1 MLSPLV
7 TFPRARQDGLMQTL
21 DFVRDSLSRV
31 HDLIPAVLDG
41 LSGDDLLWRP
51 DPEANSLGWLIWH
64 LCRIEDD
71 HLAALGHIEQVWTGD
86 GWYQRFGLPYVKT
99 AQGFRMTPTEVG
111 MFNTRDA
118 RLLSGYA
125 AAVWSQTGA
134 ILESLTD
141 DDVDTVIDRRW
152 TPPVTIGIRLASVVV
167 ETSQHVGQA
176 GYVRG
181 LRERTV
187 GINSGWAGTA

>member
-1 MLSPLV
+1 
-7 TFPRARQDGLMQTL
+7 MQTL
-21 DFVRDSLSRV
+21 DLVRDSLGRV
-31 HDLIPAVLDG
+31 HALIPAVLDG
-41 LSGDDLLWRP
+41 LGGDDLLWRP
-51 DPEANSLGWLIWH
+51 DPEANPIGWLIWH
-64 LCRIEDD
+64 LTRIEDD
-71 HLAALGHIEQVWTGD
+71 HMAALGHLEQVWSAD

-99 AQGFRMTPTEVG
+99 AHGFRMTSTEVG
-111 MFNTRDA
+111 LFNTRDA

-125 AAVWSQTGA
+125 AAVWKQTES
-134 ILESLTD
+134 ILDTLTE
-141 DDVDTVIDRRW
+141 DDVDQVIDRRY
-152 TPPVTIGIRLASVVV
+152 TPPVTIGIRLSSLLV